1 MKKNV
6 KNETEEK
13 MDLLDTN
20 IKQDIYKIQKKPKEL
35 EDEKYNALDIKYA
48 KYKID
53 DDNDIDLM
61 SQSSSDDIEAKMNKM
76 IEVKKKGGNLKEYI
90 HNKEMSRFQ
99 KMKMT
104 ANKIQQQKE
113 KKQQQRKEENLIKLK
128 KGLEK
133 LSVIIPKIKKN
144 INRRKFIKKIK
155 VMSDIICACDKLKKI
170 FNTKNKSLK
179 TKNFN
184 NFLKFSE
191 DNKIKRKKEK
201 EIKDKQAKE
210 MKEKILKLQKEKE
223 EKERQEKEIQEK
235 EKQEKEKK
243 EKKGKGKGKGKGKV
257 KQDKIE
263 KKEEEKQDK
272 GNIVRQEKEKEKQDK
287 ANIEKEIKDKPKIEK
302 EESKININDVDKNS
316 PNKNKNSP
324 NKNKKETLT
333 KATLEENKINLIG
346 ENQTNKLKM
355 PIMNEKGVKI
365 KTKKEKLEL
374 LKKTKENYLH
384 LINHD
389 TKRHLEEMKIIDE
402 QLDKQKSKFTKL
414 KEGLNVSL
422 TDSNISF
429 SIDPT
434 TCIEKGIFNL
444 MNLIMNHFLKEKR
457 IFLNQIISSK
467 RRGTQRRR
475 SNKKETFLIQKANSR
490 GNLEKMSR
498 KSIPIMEKLKRL
510 SEKKIN
516 KLRSSEISLN
526 RHRQNEKE
534 NENQE
539 EVKEIKEENSSFFDE
554 ETNSND
560 DTFIKMNRIGDLEK
574 KIDKSQLV
582 EYDLFYKEQFFKND
596 VFKYDVNNIQDKE
609 VQEIN
614 HEMNKLDVKRKL
626 IAKKK
631 EKDVQASKGLDTEE
645 INLEIEALEKEYIK
659 AKTIEKPK
667 LDLIM
672 NNTEGLLYKGRLL
685 GCYFNEK
692 QNTDFPKFALESEKE
707 RGAKEVIDFKILRKE
722 EVARRFFDYCYCM
735 EQRKKINQYMVYAR
749 YWCRFFV
756 DNWIFDN
763 LSLLII
769 ILNTIL
775 ILISDPT
782 DPNNLGNLSDSYFLY
797 FYTIESILKIISFT
811 FFSAEDAY
819 IKDYWNILDFFV
831 VLVGWIS
838 FIIEK
843 AMNGTKISGLAGL
856 RAFRI
861 LRPLKTVKR
870 FKGLKKLVTALLA
883 SIAHL
888 GETTIVLIFF
898 FLIFAIAG
906 RQMWTGLFYRR
917 CMNLNLGYLFSFN
930 KAEHMCSFDTDCAEL
945 NSYGIRYVCAK
956 GYRNP
961 DSEAISFDNTLV
973 GFVTIFVMVT
983 LEGWT
988 NIFTYVSKTFK
999 DKIYINPIIV
1009 FLYFHVFVFL
1019 GAFYLIN
1026 LFLAVTNSEFEH
1038 IEKERKLLSEK
1049 KSFYKL
1055 IISKFDLKEKEKKDK
1070 KEKNKKKKENNNR
1083 KSDQALVD
1091 LYYKVKDEAFHI
1103 NRNKRNIPV
1112 LYSTVKD
1119 MYIMGN
1125 NNPEEIYL
1133 QTLRIDDEETF
1144 LGKDIKRQQK
1154 EIDNLIDEKRKEMKM
1169 TQKDKKKEEN
1179 DNIDKINTHQ
1189 SKIKTIK
1196 SIKST
1201 NSNIKKNN
1209 SGGYLALKNNT
1220 RSNET
1225 ITENIIKYINKINK
1239 EMIKDSISNTIK
1251 SMKARKNDMKNKKE
1265 DNENKEDQERNA
1277 LRRKIEKKE
1286 QKKML
1291 LNQIQIEPDLPYEKE
1306 IRIIKEKRKKE
1317 IEEKA
1322 KKEDK
1327 EMKLNKFRSK
1337 MSKAMIEKQKEEKL
1351 KEINQEIIGDDLT
1364 FMSDLSLSNLNQS
1377 FSQVKKNKS
1386 FIVLDK
1392 EEKKSMDLVE
1402 DKASE
1407 IDNNEIILTEEKLIS
1422 QDNDEFEEKVNFDR
1436 PKSILNSILK
1446 LRNDSILEKKLKKL
1460 RDKFNL
1466 NHFLKKQAKKEAINK
1481 KIGRRNSFLN
1491 FLQYTQEPENF
1502 DNYILNSSANNLDIS
1517 ENINNINSSNS
1528 KEINPKKSGNL
1539 FESINDNNLM
1549 SINGEN
1555 IGNNNSLLSKDS
1567 HLSIDQNVSMN
1578 DINLI
1583 PAELKENVN
1592 FFGHTMNAENLNKNL
1607 EQNKYT
1613 QLIRRSI
1620 FDRASVNTNIDLT
1633 SKQQSKYFRKMN
1645 NALNKNLY
1653 SDNIEPRG
1661 RKPGGLDVSHIASEK
1676 NYGDYL
1682 EAKEKLEE
1690 NIFLKENDE
1699 EIIEN
1704 NEKIQKNDKNKN
1716 ENKDKYETSEFGVT
1730 KVRFKEGK
1738 PSILETKTTKL
1749 AHKNTTADNLFMT
1762 KTLKSEY
1769 ANNSGNCDEN
1779 DQNIGIKKKNN
1790 FYIFKAKSIEKNIDK
1805 YPKENSNDFLVKE
1818 ENKPYTDPLT
1828 IQQESIPD
1836 NLRGKKYYM
1845 NYLYN
1850 ILDKDLKVKDTFK
1863 IDHWVDEILCKK
1875 NETIKKKPLPESK
1888 EAFFVFNDKKL
1899 NLLKYKYSH
1908 HEDFQFKDEECAILT
1923 NKLKYLP
1930 RPVLE
1935 TMPLRLRNFGKA
1947 AVGKEVKTGV
1957 LGVKPNSMNTVNM
1970 NKLQVLSTNTRSG
1983 KTYSTN
1989 IKNKSTILNSSA
2001 FSNHHRAQDEIKI
2014 KRLLFEKV
2022 HKKIDELNYNT
2033 LANYFTDEEN
2043 LYSKFLDEKKKEE
2056 KIRELEKKNIEKQN
2070 KLVVKDEIVS
2080 IKIYDL
2086 KTNSKRYVQWSGPD
2100 VLSNQ
2105 DEDLNRKRWN
2115 KMINALEDF
2124 NMIIWHENEAVKRMQ
2139 TVRYAFYL
2147 IAISEYFDIIILT
2160 VVLINSVFMALDGNL
2175 MKPEILNGLNIANYV
2190 FNSIFF
2196 VEYIVKFIGLS
2207 PLVYYSDAFTYLDTV
2222 IIAFAILDMA
2232 TPSSNSDEAVG
2243 TKKSVSSQLS
2253 FLRVFRIFRVIRLT
2267 KILRRIKSMK
2277 MIIVSMKKA
2286 LTSVSYIVCILVM
2299 FILIFEL
2306 LGMSLLSGNIHYQQ
2320 FGEGFFTTYQILTL
2334 ENWDGLLYE
2343 MWPMNYLCFF
2353 YFVLWIFLGNYII
2366 FNLFTSV
2373 LLQSF
2378 GQDDDED
2385 KDDPTEDEIIE
2396 NMYPL
2401 PDYFYAIKKAE
2412 KEHKKIIKLKK
2423 RANQNKENFNDEVT
2437 TNEEDQEEEKVN
2449 NEVSMTKSLIK
2460 SKISN
2465 SSKNTSKANLS
2476 RISAESSSRIFSQ
2489 EEEDSSDNA
2498 KVLTFI
2504 EKKKKEWAKINKLF
2518 KKNECEN
2525 SFYILSQ
2532 TNNFRI
2538 FCLKLMNNEWFD
2550 RFILIMILLSTARLI
2565 LDTFLSGYSFVLIFD
2580 IVDAFFNAIFMLEAV
2595 VKICALGFVMD
2606 EGSYLRDNWN
2616 KIDIIIVICSIFDFE
2631 NLIEKYAVGGQSN
2644 SSLQFLKVLR
2654 LLRTLRP
2661 LRFIS
2666 HNIQLKLII
2675 TSLFDSIIPICI
2687 SLSIVIVVYYM
2698 FSIVGISLFY
2708 ESLHNCYV
2716 MKSNGSFKLAI
2727 SSFNNNLADYEVS
2740 NDMPS
2745 ISTFCANKYN
2755 GIMDTG
2761 PTFKYSNIINSI
2773 ITSYVLSTQEGWPDI
2788 MNSYRIYG
2796 DIYGAF
2802 FIIYNLVVAYFFLN
2816 LFTGIMFR
2824 YFNEAYS
2831 REQKLAADD
2840 KKAPKYYDFLTQIY
2854 QAESDYEIWVRPSKG
2869 TLRFYL
2875 RELADSSFLDNFI
2888 MGCIFLN
2895 MVSMAMNYENSP
2907 EWYNEALTIVNY
2919 IFTGIFIAECL
2930 LKLLAYGPKGYFHS
2944 GWNKFDFFVVVASIV
2959 DLIVASIDGID
2970 AAFLKSFQI
2979 IRVLRVLRV
2988 TRVLRLVKALKGLE
3002 KLIQTLT
3009 WSISALANVF
3019 LLMVII
3025 FCIFAILG
3033 CYFYD
3038 GITYQNYKSKFMYIN
3053 EYYNVDN
3060 FYNSFLLTF
3069 RCATGESWPNI
3080 MMELAFVDTESISEA
3095 YAYIYMIIS
3104 NFINSIIML
3113 NLFLMVTLQQ
3123 YDEFTNK
3130 NYNPIEKFE
3139 SFLSEFNNSWNKF
3152 TTPEDN
3158 GIRIKQ
3164 SQVINFF
3171 MDYNWKKLNFPEK
3184 GKLEYVK
3191 KFVSDLKLRTDKEAN
3206 VYYHDVISK
3215 IIISQLGSQVD
3226 RDHPDNALIL
3236 RTEKKVQEEV
3246 KNIVDDYMGIN
3257 KKEKNKKANMIPPYN
3272 PLTAHLYFKMTYQY
3286 IKTFIDFYKEN
3297 LKFMSQFDEEP
3308 IKDSQLLENENDI
3321 TENIG
3326 SERALNLLEDKKNK

>member
-1 MKKNV
+1 MKKKV

-13 MDLLDTN
+13 IDLLDN
-20 IKQDIYKIQKKPKEL
+20 HPKKDIYKIQKKPKGL
-35 EDEKYNALDIKYA
+35 EDEKYNELDKKYE
-48 KYKID
+48 KYKIED
-53 DDNDIDLM
+53 DDYI
-61 SQSSSDDIEAKMNKM
+61 SQSSSDDIESKMYKM
-76 IEVKKKGGNLKEYI
+76 IEVKKKGGNLQMYI
-90 HNKEMSRFQ
+90 HNKEMNKLQ
-99 KMKMT
+99 KMRLVS
-104 ANKIQQQKE
+104 NKFQQQKE
-113 KKQQQRKEENLIKLK
+113 KKQQQKKEEHLIRLK
-128 KGLEK
+128 NGLEK
-133 LSVIIPKIKKN
+133 LSLIIPELIKN
-144 INRRKFIKKIK
+144 IQSRKFLKKIK
-155 VMSDIICACDKLKKI
+155 SISNAIYGFYILNKV
-170 FNTKNKSLK
+170 FNIKNKNIK
-179 TKNFN
+179 TNNFN
-184 NFLKFSE
+184 NFIKFSE
-191 DNKIKRKKEK
+191 DNKIKRKQEK
-201 EIKDKQAKE
+201 EMKEKQAKE
-210 MKEKILKLQKEKE
+210 MQEKIMKLQKEKQEKAKQEKGRKEKGKKRNIKKNVKTKTENEKQEDEKQEDKKEQIE
-223 EKERQEKEIQEK
+223 EKEKNDKIEK
-235 EKQEKEKK
+235 EKQEKDKN
-243 EKKGKGKGKGKGKV
+243 
-257 KQDKIE
+257 DKI
-263 KKEEEKQDK
+263 
-272 GNIVRQEKEKEKQDK
+272 EKEKQDK
-287 ANIEKEIKDKPKIEK
+287 IKEEG
-302 EESKININDVDKNS
+302 EESKTNIDNKKSPKKTKKNS
-316 PNKNKNSP
+316 ITQKVTIEEKKIEMIDNKNKN
-324 NKNKKETLT
+324 
-333 KATLEENKINLIG
+333 I
-346 ENQTNKLKM
+346 LKM
-355 PIMNEKGVKI
+355 PNLNEKGK
-365 KTKKEKLEL
+365 KLTTKKEKLENI
-374 LKKTKENYLH
+374 KKKEENYLYQ
-384 LINHD
+384 INLD
-389 TKRHLEEMKIIDE
+389 SRRRFEEMKMIDE
-402 QLDKQKSKFTKL
+402 QLDKQKSKFNKI
-414 KEGLNVSL
+414 KEGLDVSI

-429 SIDPT
+429 DLQPT
-434 TCIEKGIFNL
+434 T
-444 MNLIMNHFLKEKR
+444 LIDNGLSYLKNFIINHFLPEKR
-457 IFLNQIISSK
+457 KFLNYIISLKDLPKKRKTKKNGTFSTKKATSK
-467 RRGTQRRR
+467 
-475 SNKKETFLIQKANSR
+475 
-490 GNLEKMSR
+490 GNLEKISKKNLAIVGKM
-498 KSIPIMEKLKRL
+498 KHL
-510 SEKKIN
+510 SEKGKIN
-516 KLRSSEISLN
+516 KLRTSDLHLDSHNL
-526 RHRQNEKE
+526 QNEDEK
-534 NENQE
+534 NEIKDDKVQ
-539 EVKEIKEENSSFFDE
+539 EIKEENSSYFDE
-554 ETNSND
+554 ETENSNE
-560 DTFIKMNRIGDLEK
+560 DTFIAMNRIGDIEK
-574 KIDKSQLV
+574 PIDKSQLV

-614 HEMNKLDVKRKL
+614 HEMNKLDVKRRL

-631 EKDVQASKGLDTEE
+631 EKDVQVSKGLDTEE
-645 INLEIEALEKEYIK
+645 ITFEIEALEKEYIK

-692 QNTDFPKFALESEKE
+692 KKGDFPKFAMESEKE

-735 EQRKKINQYMVYAR
+735 EQRKKINKYMVYAR

-769 ILNTIL
+769 IINTVL

-782 DPNNLGNLSDSYFLY
+782 DSNNIGNLSDSYFLY
-797 FYTIESILKIISFT
+797 FYTIESCLKIISFT

-838 FIIEK
+838 FIIERV
-843 AMNGTKISGLAGL
+843 MNGKKISGLAGL

-888 GETTIVLIFF
+888 GDTTIVLIFF

-906 RQMWTGLFYRR
+906 RQMWQGLFYRR
-917 CMNLNLGYLFSFN
+917 CMNVNLGYLYSTH
-930 KAEHMCSFDTDCAEL
+930 KDKQMCSFDTDCEDL
-945 NSYGIRYVCAK
+945 NSYGVRYICAK
-956 GYRNP
+956 GYLNP
-961 DSEAISFDNTLV
+961 DSGAISFDNTLV

-999 DKIYINPIIV
+999 DKIYINPIII
-1009 FLYFHVFVFL
+1009 FFYFHVFIFL

-1038 IEKERKLLSEK
+1038 IENDRKLLQEK
-1049 KSFYKL
+1049 KSFYEL
-1055 IISKFDLKEKEKKDK
+1055 IMSKFNLKEKEKIDK
-1070 KEKNKKKKENNNR
+1070 KEKMKKKKENNNR
-1083 KSDQALVD
+1083 KSDQALLD
-1091 LYYKVKDEAFHI
+1091 LYYKVKDDAFSI
-1103 NRNKRNIPV
+1103 NKNKRNIPV

-1119 MYIMGN
+1119 MYIMTN

-1133 QTLRIDDEETF
+1133 QTLRIDEEETF
-1144 LGKDIKRQQK
+1144 LGKDIKRQQR
-1154 EIDNLIDEKRKEMKM
+1154 EIDNLIDEKRKEMKNA
-1169 TQKDKKKEEN
+1169 QKDKKKEESK
-1179 DNIDKINTHQ
+1179 DNENIEKINSHQ
-1189 SKIKTIK
+1189 SKLRTIK

-1209 SGGYLALKNNT
+1209 SGGYSVLKNNT
-1220 RSNET
+1220 KTNEN
-1225 ITENIIKYINKINK
+1225 ISENIIKLMNKINK
-1239 EMIKDSISNTIK
+1239 EMVKDAIDNALQNIKE
-1251 SMKARKNDMKNKKE
+1251 RKTNINNQNKE
-1265 DNENKEDQERNA
+1265 ENENKESEEINA

-1291 LNQIQIEPDLPYEKE
+1291 MNQIQMEEDLPYEKE
-1306 IRIIKEKRKKE
+1306 IRIINENKIKER
-1317 IEEKA
+1317 EEKA

-1327 EMKLNKFRSK
+1327 ENKLQKFRSK
-1337 MSKAMIEKQKEEKL
+1337 MSKANIEKQKEEKL
-1351 KEINQEIIGDDLT
+1351 KELNQEMIGDDLT
-1364 FMSDLSLSNLNQS
+1364 FITDLSLSNLNQS
-1377 FSQVKKNKS
+1377 FSPLKRVKLVKDQNKE
-1386 FIVLDK
+1386 
-1392 EEKKSMDLVE
+1392 EEKKSMDLID
-1402 DKASE
+1402 DKNSE
-1407 IDNNEIILTEEKLIS
+1407 LDNNEIILTEEKLIGH
-1422 QDNDEFEEKVNFDR
+1422 DKDEFEQKVSFTR
-1436 PKSILNSILK
+1436 PKVILNSILK
-1446 LRNDSILEKKLKKL
+1446 LKDDVEVKKKLKKL
-1460 RDKFNL
+1460 RDRFNL
-1466 NHFLKKQAKKEAINK
+1466 NNFLKKQSKRGTNMK

-1491 FLQYTQEPENF
+1491 FLQYTQEPDNF
-1502 DNYILNSSANNLDIS
+1502 DNYLLKKNGKNLDIS
-1517 ENINNINSSNS
+1517 ENQNINTSNS
-1528 KEINPKKSGNL
+1528 KEMNSNPSDNLIEINNDTNL
-1539 FESINDNNLM
+1539 INV
-1549 SINGEN
+1549 NGEN
-1555 IGNNNSLLSKDS
+1555 IGDNSFLSKDS
-1567 HLSIDQNVSMN
+1567 HISIDQNVSMN

-1583 PAELKENVN
+1583 PQELKEKVN
-1592 FFGHTMNAENLNKNL
+1592 IFGHTMNQENLNKNL
-1607 EQNKYT
+1607 EENKYT

-1620 FDRASVNTNIDLT
+1620 FDRKSVNTNIDLT
-1633 SKQQSKYFRKMN
+1633 SKEQSKYFKRMN
-1645 NALNKNLY
+1645 NILNKNLY
-1653 SDNIEPRG
+1653 SNNIEPRG
-1661 RKPGGLDVSHIASEK
+1661 RKPGELDVSHIASEK
-1676 NYGDYL
+1676 NYEDYL
-1682 EAKEKLEE
+1682 KEEEELEE
-1690 NIFLKENDE
+1690 NIFESQ
-1699 EIIEN
+1699 N
-1704 NEKIQKNDKNKN
+1704 NMNEREFKNKN
-1716 ENKDKYETSEFGVT
+1716 EKYNI
-1730 KVRFKEGK
+1730 R
-1738 PSILETKTTKL
+1738 ETKTKL
-1749 AHKNTTADNLFMT
+1749 KEINTFESKQTIKVKHMKTQVNNLNMS
-1762 KTLKSEY
+1762 KTLKNEFGY
-1769 ANNSGNCDEN
+1769 DNGNLNDNN
-1779 DQNIGIKKKNN
+1779 QTGIKKKNN
-1790 FYIFKAKSIEKNIDK
+1790 FYIFKAKSIEKNLDK
-1805 YPKENSNDFLVKE
+1805 YPKENSKEFLVNE

-1875 NETIKKKPLPESK
+1875 NESIKKKPLPESK

-1899 NLLKYKYSH
+1899 NLLKYKYSY
-1908 HEDFQFKDEECAILT
+1908 HEDFQFNDDEYAILT
-1923 NKLKYLP
+1923 HKLKYLP
-1930 RPVLE
+1930 KPVLE
-1935 TMPLRLRNFGKA
+1935 IMPLRLRNFGKYSA
-1947 AVGKEVKTGV
+1947 EKEIKKEIEKGV
-1957 LGVKPNSMNTVNM
+1957 LGDRPNAMNTVNM
-1970 NKLQVLSTNTRSG
+1970 NKIQVLSTNTRSG
-1983 KTYSTN
+1983 RTFSTN

-2001 FSNHHRAQDEIKI
+2001 FTNHATTQNEIKNKKNI
-2014 KRLLFEKV
+2014 YEKV
-2022 HKKIDELNYNT
+2022 YKKINEFNYNT
-2033 LANYFTDEEN
+2033 LANYFTEEEN
-2043 LYSKFLDEKKKEE
+2043 LFSKFLDEKKKEKKKE
-2056 KIRELEKKNIEKQN
+2056 ELEKANNEKHN
-2070 KLVVKDEIVS
+2070 KLVVKDEIIS
-2080 IKIYDL
+2080 IQIYDL

-2100 VLSNQ
+2100 VLCNQ
-2105 DEDLNRKRWN
+2105 DEDANRKKWN

-2124 NMIIWHENEAVKRMQ
+2124 NMIIWHENVAVKRMQ

-2147 IAISEYFDIIILT
+2147 LAINEYFDIIILT

-2175 MKPEILNGLNIANYV
+2175 IKPESLHKLNISNYV
-2190 FNSIFF
+2190 FNSIFML
-2196 VEYIVKFIGLS
+2196 EYVVKFIGLS

-2232 TPSSNSDEAVG
+2232 TPSNTDDEQLG
-2243 TKKSVSSQLS
+2243 SKKSVSSQLS

-2343 MWPMNYLCFF
+2343 MWPMNNLCFF
-2353 YFVLWIFLGNYII
+2353 YFVVWIFLGNYII

-2378 GQDDDED
+2378 GQDDEED

-2401 PDYFYAIKKAE
+2401 PDYFYAIKKAK
-2412 KEHKKIIKLKK
+2412 KEHKKTIKLKK
-2423 RANQNKENFNDEVT
+2423 RANQNKEEFTDEAAA
-2437 TNEEDQEEEKVN
+2437 NEEDQEEVKIN
-2449 NEVSMTKSLIK
+2449 NDVSHSKSSIK
-2460 SKISN
+2460 SQISN
-2465 SSKNTSKANLS
+2465 SSKNTSKVNLS
-2476 RISAESSSRIFSQ
+2476 KISAESRSRIFDNYD
-2489 EEEDSSDNA
+2489 EDSSSESKANSA
-2498 KVLTFI
+2498 I
-2504 EKKKKEWAKINKLF
+2504 KKKKREWKKINKLF
-2518 KKNECEN
+2518 ERNECEN
-2525 SFYILSQ
+2525 AFYLLSQ
-2532 TNNFRI
+2532 TNKFRI
-2538 FCLKLMNNEWFD
+2538 LCLKIMNNKWFD

-2565 LDTFLSGYSFVLIFD
+2565 LDTFLAGYSFVLIFD
-2580 IVDAFFNAIFMLEAV
+2580 IVDAFFNAIFMLEAAI
-2595 VKICALGFVMD
+2595 KICSLGFVMD

-2631 NLIEKYAVGGQSN
+2631 NLIEKYAIGKSSN

-2666 HNIQLKLII
+2666 HNMQLKLII
-2675 TSLFDSIIPICI
+2675 TSLFESIIPICI

-2716 MKSNGSFKLAI
+2716 MKSDGSFKLAI
-2727 SSFNNNLADYEVS
+2727 GSFDNNLADYEIS

-2761 PTFKYSNIINSI
+2761 PTFKYSNIVHSI

-2796 DIYGAF
+2796 DINGAF

-2824 YFNEAYS
+2824 HFNEAYL
-2831 REQKLAADD
+2831 REKKFSKGD
-2840 KKAPKYYDFLTQIY
+2840 KKAPKYYDFLTQIVKA
-2854 QAESDYEIWVRPSKG
+2854 QSDYETWVRPTKG
-2869 TLRFYL
+2869 SFRYYL
-2875 RELADSSFLDNFI
+2875 REISDSTFLDNFI

-2895 MVSMAMNYENSP
+2895 MISMAMHYENSA
-2907 EWYNEALTIVNY
+2907 ERYTSTLNIVNY

-2930 LKLLAYGPKGYFHS
+2930 LKLVAYGFKGYFHS
-2944 GWNKFDFFVVVASIV
+2944 TWNRFDFFVVVASIA
-2959 DLIVASIDGID
+2959 DLIVANIDGID

-3019 LLMVII
+3019 MLMIII

-3038 GITYQNYKSKFMYIN
+3038 NITYKKYKSKFIYIN

-3069 RCATGESWPNI
+3069 RCSTGESWPNI
-3080 MMELAFVDTESISEA
+3080 MMELAFVDTEKVSEA

-3130 NYNPIEKFE
+3130 KYNPIEKFE
-3139 SFLSEFNNSWNKF
+3139 SFLGEFNASWNKF

-3158 GIRIKQ
+3158 GIKLKKGL
-3164 SQVINFF
+3164 VINFF

-3191 KFVSDLKLRTDKEAN
+3191 KFVSDLKLRRDSEEN
-3206 VYYHDVISK
+3206 VYYHDVICK
-3215 IIISQLGSQVD
+3215 IIISQLGSQVNRED
-3226 RDHPDNALIL
+3226 KENELIFK
-3236 RTEKKVQEEV
+3236 TEKKVQEEV
-3246 KNIVDDYMGIN
+3246 KQIIDKYTGVD
-3257 KKEKNKKANMIPPYN
+3257 KKEKGKKANN
-3272 PLTAHLYFKMTYQY
+3272 LLTTHLYFKMSYSF
-3286 IKTFIDFYKEN
+3286 IKTFIDIYKEN
-3297 LKFMSQFDEEP
+3297 LRFMSQFDEEP
-3308 IKDSQLLENENDI
+3308 IKDSQLLDNENDI
-3321 TENIG
+3321 TDNIG

>member
-1 MKKNV
+1 
-6 KNETEEK
+6 
-13 MDLLDTN
+13 
-20 IKQDIYKIQKKPKEL
+20 
-35 EDEKYNALDIKYA
+35 
-48 KYKID
+48 
-53 DDNDIDLM
+53 
-61 SQSSSDDIEAKMNKM
+61 M

-99 KMKMT
+99 KMKMN
-104 ANKIQQQKE
+104 ANKFQQQKE
-113 KKQQQRKEENLIKLK
+113 KKQQQRKEENLMKLK

-144 INRRKFIKKIK
+144 INSRQFIEKIK
-155 VMSDIICACDKLKKI
+155 AISNIICACDKLKKI
-170 FNTKNKSLK
+170 FNTKNKNLK

-223 EKERQEKEIQEK
+223 EKERQEKERQEKERQEKERQEKERQEK
-235 EKQEKEKK
+235 EKKEIEKKEKEKK
-243 EKKGKGKGKGKGKV
+243 EKKGKGKAKGKV

-272 GNIVRQEKEKEKQDK
+272 GNIEIQEKEKKEKKGKGKGKGKVKQDKIEKKGEEKQDKGNIEIQEKEKQDK
-287 ANIEKEIKDKPKIEK
+287 VKIEKEIKDKPKIEK
-302 EESKININDVDKNS
+302 EESKININDIDKNS
-316 PNKNKNSP
+316 PNKKKNSP
-324 NKNKKETLT
+324 NKNKKEALIKTT
-333 KATLEENKINLIG
+333 IEENKINLID
-346 ENQTNKLKM
+346 ENKKNKLKM
-355 PIMNEKGVKI
+355 PFMNEKGKKI

-374 LKKTKENYLH
+374 LKKTKENYLNQ
-384 LINHD
+384 INHD
-389 TKRHLEEMKIIDE
+389 TRRRFEEMKIIDE

-429 SIDPT
+429 SLDHT
-434 TCIEKGIFNL
+434 SCIEKGLFNL
-444 MNLIMNHFLKEKR
+444 MNFIMNHFLKEKR

-467 RRGTQRRR
+467 RKETQRRK
-475 SNKKETFLIQKANSR
+475 SKKNTSFLIKKAHSR
-490 GNLEKMSR
+490 GNIDIMSR
-498 KSIPIMEKLKRL
+498 KSIPNTEKLKHQ
-510 SEKKIN
+510 SEKKVNI
-516 KLRSSEISLN
+516 LRSSDISLA
-526 RHRQNEKE
+526 HFRQKEKE

-539 EVKEIKEENSSFFDE
+539 EVNEIKEEISSFFDE

-614 HEMNKLDVKRKL
+614 HEMNKLDAKRKL

-631 EKDVQASKGLDTEE
+631 EKDAQASKGLDTEE
-645 INLEIEALEKEYIK
+645 ITLEIEALEKEYIK

-667 LDLIM
+667 LDLTM

-692 QNTDFPKFALESEKE
+692 QRPDFPKFALESEKE

-782 DPNNLGNLSDSYFLY
+782 DSNNLGNLSDSYFLY
-797 FYTIESILKIISFT
+797 FYTVESILKIISFT

-843 AMNGTKISGLAGL
+843 VMNGRKISGLAGL

-930 KAEHMCSFDTDCAEL
+930 KDEQMCSFDTDCEEL
-945 NSYGIRYVCAK
+945 NSYGVRYVCAK

-961 DSEAISFDNTLV
+961 DSQAISFDNTLV
-973 GFVTIFVMVT
+973 GFVTIFVMAT

-1009 FLYFHVFVFL
+1009 FLYFHLFVFL

-1038 IEKERKLLSEK
+1038 IESERKLLSEK

-1091 LYYKVKDEAFHI
+1091 LYYKVKDEAFNI

-1119 MYIMGN
+1119 MYIMSN

-1154 EIDNLIDEKRKEMKM
+1154 EIDYLIDEKRKEMKM

-1209 SGGYLALKNNT
+1209 TGGYLALKNNT

-1251 SMKARKNDMKNKKE
+1251 SMKARKNEMKNKKE
-1265 DNENKEDQERNA
+1265 DNENQEDEERNA

-1291 LNQIQIEPDLPYEKE
+1291 LNQIQMEQDLPYEKE
-1306 IRIIKEKRKKE
+1306 IRSINEKRKKE

-1351 KEINQEIIGDDLT
+1351 KEINQEIIADDLT

-1386 FIVLDK
+1386 FIVFDK

-1446 LRNDSILEKKLKKL
+1446 LRNDVVLEKKLKKL

-1466 NHFLKKQAKKEAINK
+1466 NHFLKKQTKKGIITK

-1517 ENINNINSSNS
+1517 ENINIINTSND
-1528 KEINPKKSGNL
+1528 KEMNPNKSGNL
-1539 FESINDNNLM
+1539 FESNNDYNLM
-1549 SINGEN
+1549 NINGEN
-1555 IGNNNSLLSKDS
+1555 IGNNSLISKDS

-1592 FFGHTMNAENLNKNL
+1592 FFGHTMKAENLNKNL

-1620 FDRASVNTNIDLT
+1620 FDRTSVNTNIDLT
-1633 SKQQSKYFRKMN
+1633 SKEQSKYFRKMN

-1653 SDNIEPRG
+1653 PDNIEPRG

-1676 NYGDYL
+1676 DYGDYL
-1682 EAKEKLEE
+1682 GAKEELEE
-1690 NIFLKENDE
+1690 NIFLNENDE
-1699 EIIEN
+1699 KTIEN
-1704 NEKIQKNDKNKN
+1704 NEKIEKNDKNKN
-1716 ENKDKYETSEFGVT
+1716 ENNDKNEKSEFRT
-1730 KVRFKEGK
+1730 KKVRFKETK
-1738 PSILETKTTKL
+1738 TLETKTPKL
-1749 AHKNTTADNLFMT
+1749 SHQMTTADSLYMS

-1769 ANNSGNCDEN
+1769 ANNNGNCDEN
-1779 DQNIGIKKKNN
+1779 AQNTGIKKKND

-1899 NLLKYKYSH
+1899 NLLKYKYSY

-1935 TMPLRLRNFGKA
+1935 TMPLRLRNFGKF

-1970 NKLQVLSTNTRSG
+1970 NKIQVLNTNTRSG

-2001 FSNHHRAQDEIKI
+2001 FSNHFRAQDEIKN

-2022 HKKIDELNYNT
+2022 HKKINELNYNT

-2056 KIRELEKKNIEKQN
+2056 KIKELERINNEKQN
-2070 KLVVKDEIVS
+2070 KLIVKDEIVS

-2100 VLSNQ
+2100 VLTNQ
-2105 DEDLNRKRWN
+2105 DEDLNRKKWN

-2147 IAISEYFDIIILT
+2147 IAINEYFDIIILT

-2175 MKPEILNGLNIANYV
+2175 LKPEILNGLNIANYV

-2222 IIAFAILDMA
+2222 IIAFAIIDMA
-2232 TPSSNSDEAVG
+2232 TTSNNSDEAVG

-2334 ENWDGLLYE
+2334 ENWDSLLYE

-2353 YFVLWIFLGNYII
+2353 YFVFWIFLGNYII

-2378 GQDDDED
+2378 GQDDEED

-2412 KEHKKIIKLKK
+2412 KEHNKIIKLKK
-2423 RANQNKENFNDEVT
+2423 RANQNKEIFTDEVA
-2437 TNEEDQEEEKVN
+2437 TNEENQEEEKVN
-2449 NEVSMTKSLIK
+2449 NEVSVTKSLMK
-2460 SKISN
+2460 SQISN

-2476 RISAESSSRIFSQ
+2476 RISAESSSRIFYNQ
-2489 EEEDSSDNA
+2489 DEEDSSDNS
-2498 KVLTFI
+2498 KVFTYI
-2504 EKKKKEWAKINKLF
+2504 EKKKKEWAKINKIF
-2518 KKNECEN
+2518 RKNECEDA
-2525 SFYILSQ
+2525 FYILSQ
-2532 TNNFRI
+2532 TNKFRI
-2538 FCLKLMNNEWFD
+2538 FCWKLMNNEWFD
-2550 RFILIMILLSTARLI
+2550 RFILIMILSSTARLI
-2565 LDTFLSGYSFVLIFD
+2565 LDTFLSGYTFVLIFD
-2580 IVDAFFNAIFMLEAV
+2580 ILDAFFNSIFMLEAV
-2595 VKICALGFVMD
+2595 VKVCALGFVMD

-2631 NLIEKYAVGGQSN
+2631 NLIEKYAVGNQSN

-2687 SLSIVIVVYYM
+2687 SLSIVIVVYFM

-2727 SSFNNNLADYEVS
+2727 SSFNNNLADYEIS

-2761 PTFKYSNIINSI
+2761 PTFKYSNIITSI

-2796 DIYGAF
+2796 DIYGSF

-2824 YFNEAYS
+2824 YFNEAYL
-2831 REQKLAADD
+2831 REQKLAEDD

-2854 QAESDYEIWVRPSKG
+2854 QAESDYEIWVRPRKG
-2869 TLRFYL
+2869 TLRYYL
-2875 RELADSSFLDNFI
+2875 REIADSSFLDNFI

-2895 MVSMAMNYENSP
+2895 MISMAMNYENSP

-2919 IFTGIFIAECL
+2919 IFTGIFIVECL
-2930 LKLLAYGPKGYFHS
+2930 LKLLAYGPIGYFHS
-2944 GWNKFDFFVVVASIV
+2944 GWNKFDFFVVVASIA
-2959 DLIVASIDGID
+2959 DLIVANIDGID

-3038 GITYQNYKSKFMYIN
+3038 GITYEKYKPKFMYIN

-3080 MMELAFVDTESISEA
+3080 MMELAFVDTETVSEA
-3095 YAYIYMIIS
+3095 YAYIYMIFS

-3158 GIRIKQ
+3158 GIKIKQ

-3191 KFVSDLKLRTDKEAN
+3191 RFVSDLKLRTDKDAN
-3206 VYYHDVISK
+3206 VYYHDVICK
-3215 IIISQLGSQVD
+3215 IIISQLGPQVE
-3226 RDHPDNALIL
+3226 RNHPDNALIL

-3257 KKEKNKKANMIPPYN
+3257 KKERNKKANMIPPYN

-3297 LKFMSQFDEEP
+3297 LKFMSQFDEEQ
-3308 IKDSQLLENENDI
+3308 IKDSQLLDNENDI

-3326 SERALNLLEDKKNK
+3326 SERALKLLEDKKNK